1 MKDMDEKFFLCV
13 EIGGTNLRYGV
24 VTKDYTLKQFD
35 KIPSQGLSDARDKGE
50 YLKQLLDPVLEEN
63 GGVSNFMCISLSFAS
78 LMNRDLDHML
88 QFPKY
93 PGL

>member
-35 KIPSQGLSDARDKGE
+35 KIPSKGLSDARDKGE
-50 YLKQLLDPVLEEN
+50 YLKQLLP
-63 GGVSNFMCISLSFAS
+63 
-78 LMNRDLDHML
+78 
-88 QFPKY
+88 
-93 PGL
+93 

>member
-35 KIPSQGLSDARDKGE
+35 KIPSQGLSDARDKGADR
-50 YLKQLLDPVLEEN
+50 KSV
-63 GGVSNFMCISLSFAS
+63 V
-78 LMNRDLDHML
+78 
-88 QFPKY
+88 
-93 PGL
+93 

>member
-35 KIPSQGLSDARDKGE
+35 KIPSKGLSDARDKGE
-50 YLKQLLDPVLEEN
+50 YLKQLLDPVLTAAGGTGGDGNGSDGTGEEAN
-63 GGVSNFMCISLSFAS
+63 GHGWTLRFA
-78 LMNRDLDHML
+78 
-88 QFPKY
+88 
-93 PGL
+93 